1 MLTHAACAFHKT
13 GEDHMKAQ
21 KICFFMILTGF
32 LLYLVP
38 STGHAQNRLTPA
50 NQLVVLQNVQSPSSP
65 CVNASGTAEDF
76 MRVFPNGVR
85 GTAFFRIPAGKALV
99 VTDFD
104 WFYDDPEG
112 AAAAGRTIVLRLWI
126 ANIGNLAGN
135 HPVALS
141 TIILNDEGKG
151 GASEHLASGFA
162 VSSQAMICVDREG
175 APADAFGP
183 VDIRG
188 YLLGD

>member
-1 MLTHAACAFHKT
+1 
-13 GEDHMKAQ
+13 MKAQ
-21 KICFFMILTGF
+21 KINLFMILTAF
-32 LLYLVP
+32 LLYSLP
-38 STGHAQNRLTPA
+38 STGHAQNRLTHTGQPA
-50 NQLVVLQNVQSPSSP
+50 NQQVVLQNVQSSSSP

-76 MRVFPNGVR
+76 MRVLPNGVR
-85 GTAFFRIPAGKALV
+85 GPAFFRIPAGEAFV

-104 WFYDDPEG
+104 WSYDDPDG
-112 AAAAGRTIVLRLWI
+112 AGAAGRRIVLRLWI
-126 ANIGNLAGN
+126 ANIANLAGN

-151 GASEHLASGFA
+151 GASEHLTSGFV
-162 VSSQAMICVDREG
+162 VSSQATICVDRDG